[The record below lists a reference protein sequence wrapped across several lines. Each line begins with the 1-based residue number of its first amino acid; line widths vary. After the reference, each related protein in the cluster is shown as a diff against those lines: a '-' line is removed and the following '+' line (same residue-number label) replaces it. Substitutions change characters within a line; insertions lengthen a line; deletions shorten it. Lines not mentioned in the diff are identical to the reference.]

1 MDGYTS
7 GIITLLAINCIAA
20 LGVSLF
26 TGFTGVFTLGHAG
39 YMAIGAYTAAI
50 LTVQYEV
57 NFIVAI
63 IAGGILAMIF
73 AYLIGLPTLKLVGD
87 YYTIAS
93 LGLGE
98 AIRLIIENWESFT
111 RGSRGYPGI
120 DNYTSMPVAVS
131 FLLVMGIG
139 MFFLVNSNYGRA
151 FKACRDDYVAASL
164 LGFNTTRFRV
174 FSLAISGFYCGVS
187 GALLGGF
194 MSFIQPVMFDMA
206 KSTELVSIVV
216 FGGLGS
222 MSGCLIGTTILTLVT
237 ELFRPI
243 SQYRMLVYGMVLVLV
258 MVLRP
263 EGIMGTSELTKD
275 YIKNI
280 FTRRKKITAADGGA
294 R

>member
-1 MDGYTS
+1 MDGYAT

-26 TGFTGVFTLGHAG
+26 TGFTGIFTLGHAG
-39 YMAIGAYTAAI
+39 YMAIGAYTTAI
-50 LTVQYEV
+50 LTVEYGV
-57 NFIVAI
+57 HFIPAI
-63 IAGGILAMIF
+63 IAGGLLAMVF
-73 AYLIGLPTLKLVGD
+73 AYLIGIPTLKLVGD

-98 AIRLIIENWESFT
+98 AIRLIIENWEGVT
-111 RGSRGYPGI
+111 RGARGYPGI
-120 DNYTSMPVAVS
+120 DAYTTMPVALA
-131 FLLVMGIG
+131 FLLIMGVA
-139 MFFLVNSNYGRA
+139 MFFLINSSYGRA

-164 LGFNTTRFRV
+164 LGFNTARFRV

-206 KSTELVSIVV
+206 KSTELVSVVV

-237 ELFRPI
+237 EVFRPI
-243 SQYRMLVYGMVLVLV
+243 SQYRMLVYGLVLVLV

-275 YIKNI
+275 YIKGV
-280 FTRRKKITAADGGA
+280 FSRKKKTVSTEEGVN
-294 R
+294 

>member
-1 MDGYTS
+1 MEGYAI
-7 GIITLLAINCIAA
+7 GVITLLAINCVAA

-50 LTVQYEV
+50 LTVEYGV
-57 NFIVAI
+57 HYVVAI
-63 IAGGILAMIF
+63 IAGGILAMIL
-73 AYLIGLPTLKLVGD
+73 AYLIGIPTLKLVGD
-87 YYTIAS
+87 YYAIVS

-98 AIRLIIENWESFT
+98 AIRLIIENWNSVT
-111 RGSRGYPGI
+111 RGARGCHGI
-120 DNYTSMPVAVS
+120 DGYTTMPVAVC
-131 FLLVMGIG
+131 FFIVLAVA
-139 MFFLVNSNYGRA
+139 MFFLVNSTYGRA

-164 LGFNTTRFRV
+164 LGFNTAHFRV
-174 FSLAISGFYCGVS
+174 LSLAISGFYCGVS
-187 GALLGGF
+187 GGLLAGY

-206 KSTELVSIVV
+206 KSTELVSVVV

-243 SQYRMLVYGMVLVLV
+243 SQYRMLIYGLVLVLV

-263 EGIMGTSELTKD
+263 EGIMGTSELTPG
-275 YIKNI
+275 YIKRL
-280 FTRRKKITAADGGA
+280 FSRKKKADAAEEGA

>member
-1 MDGYTS
+1 MDGYAT

-26 TGFTGVFTLGHAG
+26 TGFTGIFTLGHAG
-39 YMAIGAYTAAI
+39 YMAIGAYTTAI
-50 LTVQYEV
+50 LTVEYGV
-57 NFIVAI
+57 HFIPAI
-63 IAGGILAMIF
+63 IAGGLLAMVF
-73 AYLIGLPTLKLVGD
+73 AYLIGIPTLKLVGD

-98 AIRLIIENWESFT
+98 AIRLIIENWEGVT
-111 RGSRGYPGI
+111 RGARGYPGI
-120 DNYTSMPVAVS
+120 DAYTTMPVALA
-131 FLLVMGIG
+131 FLLIMGVA
-139 MFFLVNSNYGRA
+139 MFFLVNSSYGRA

-164 LGFNTTRFRV
+164 LGFNTARFRV

-206 KSTELVSIVV
+206 KSTELVSVVV

-237 ELFRPI
+237 EVFRPI
-243 SQYRMLVYGMVLVLV
+243 SQYRMLVYGLVLVLV

-275 YIKNI
+275 YIKGV
-280 FTRRKKITAADGGA
+280 FSRKKKTVSTEEGVN
-294 R
+294 

>member
-1 MDGYTS
+1 MEGYAI
-7 GIITLLAINCIAA
+7 GVITLLAINCVAA

-50 LTVQYEV
+50 LTVEYGV
-57 NFIVAI
+57 HYVVAI
-63 IAGGILAMIF
+63 IAGGILAMIL
-73 AYLIGLPTLKLVGD
+73 AYLIGIPTLKLVGD
-87 YYTIAS
+87 YYAIVS

-98 AIRLIIENWESFT
+98 AIRLIIENWNSVT
-111 RGSRGYPGI
+111 RGARGYP
-120 DNYTSMPVAVS
+120 TMPVAVC
-131 FLLVMGIG
+131 FFIVLAVA
-139 MFFLVNSNYGRA
+139 MFFLVNSTYGRA

-164 LGFNTTRFRV
+164 LGFNTAHFRV
-174 FSLAISGFYCGVS
+174 LSLAISGFYCGVS
-187 GALLGGF
+187 GGLLAGY

-206 KSTELVSIVV
+206 KSTELVSVVV

-243 SQYRMLVYGMVLVLV
+243 SQYRMLIYGLVLVLV

-263 EGIMGTSELTKD
+263 EGIMGTSELTPG
-275 YIKNI
+275 YIKRL
-280 FTRRKKITAADGGA
+280 FSRKKKADAAEEGA